1 MLSVWTRDKINS
13 DTKSTQELVAYLI
26 EMELRIQKGT
36 RERGKTS
43 KTEQQNSGAKDK
55 ADSGQKQC

>member
-1 MLSVWTRDKINS
+1 MNS
-13 DTKSTQELVAYLI
+13 NKNDIDELAQHLI
-26 EMELRIQKGT
+26 EMELRIHRNT
-36 RERGKTS
+36 RESEKAS

>member
-1 MLSVWTRDKINS
+1 MDS

-36 RERGKTS
+36 REKGKTS